1 MASSVALSRLQ
12 AELADLDDLDA
23 LTRLKTGGKRGPT
36 QGIEVARRGAIML
49 LNSHFEAYL
58 EGVLEEALKSI
69 NTGFDSTTLA
79 RDFTTPRPDRI
90 DRLFL
95 LLGIDRIS
103 QQISWNN
110 AGNKA
115 VRNAI
120 NELQSARNAIAHGEQ
135 NAKATKS
142 DVNRFRRYV
151 EGFCSGVD
159 KIVAER
165 VTNMTGVRPW

>member
-1 MASSVALSRLQ
+1 M
-12 AELADLDDLDA
+12 
-23 LTRLKTGGKRGPT
+23 
-36 QGIEVARRGAIML
+36 
-49 LNSHFEAYL
+49 
-58 EGVLEEALKSI
+58 LEEALKSI
-69 NTGFDSTTLA
+69 NPGFDSTTLA
-79 RDFTTPRPDRI
+79 RDFTTPRPDKI
-90 DRLFL
+90 DKLLL

-115 VRNAI
+115 ARKDI
-120 NELQSARNAIAHGEQ
+120 NELQNARNTIAHGEQ